1 VQLPCDSAETQVWEQ
16 ILHIR
21 AMVDELL
28 RAGAPRQA
36 AAYARISQLLALA
49 EALLEGMAAR
59 PAPLPEQSSDTL
71 PVSSA

>member
-1 VQLPCDSAETQVWEQ
+1 MQLPCDSAETQVWEQ

-49 EALLEGMAAR
+49 ESLLEGLAA
-59 PAPLPEQSSDTL
+59 APLADHSADNR

>member
-1 VQLPCDSAETQVWEQ
+1 MQLPCDSAETQVWEQ

-36 AAYARISQLLALA
+36 AAYERISQLLALA
-49 EALLEGMAAR
+49 EALLEGLAV
-59 PAPLPEQSSDTL
+59 PAPLDHGADTR